1 MTEAGSN
8 TGSPGGGAGG
18 LVIAASCQAVS
29 KFFRLFQLPAF
40 PALCHVISGGGK
52 TRKKDMQ
59 KWRLARLPGICRG

>member
-1 MTEAGSN
+1 
-8 TGSPGGGAGG
+8 
-18 LVIAASCQAVS
+18 VIAASCQAVS

-40 PALCHVISGGGK
+40 PAFCHVISGGGK